1 MPQPSSSAPSPST
14 SARPGGLGLHILLIA
29 ALILLCFNL
38 RTGFTSTD
46 SLLKEIERAL
56 GLSTENSGI
65 FALMPV
71 FVLGIAAPL
80 APSLTRWLPPEKLI
94 FWFELMALGGILW
107 RSYGGIVGLFGGM
120 FLLGLGMG
128 VVGSEIP
135 GLMKRDFPALASI
148 SMGIYAALVG
158 TGNTVSAALAV
169 PLAGWLDGWRQGLS
183 FWALPVLLALV
194 LWGIYAFNPR
204 AQARSTPIET
214 KISALLRRWRAWE
227 VTLFYFSRVAGAYLL
242 YTWIPLLLRQR
253 GLTAE
258 RAALVLALIAAS
270 QIPASLAVSW
280 LRRDHPSQK
289 PIVAAAI
296 PITIAAAWGMLY
308 LPLGWVLPLAILT
321 GLCLGSLFSV
331 GMTVLIDR
339 ADGPAQTLELSG
351 MAQGFGFTLG
361 AIGAFCGS
369 LLIHAEGPF
378 WPFALLYTGFGLIGL
393 FFGLRATRPGFV

>member
-1 MPQPSSSAPSPST
+1 MQQSPHVT
-14 SARPGGLGLHILLIA
+14 SAKQPPHRGLYVLQIA
-29 ALILLCFNL
+29 ALVLLCFNL

-65 FALMPV
+65 FAILPV

-80 APSLTRWLPPEKLI
+80 APRLTRWLPPEKLI
-94 FWFELMALGGILW
+94 FWFELLALIGILW

-120 FLLGLGMG
+120 FLMGLGMG

-135 GLMKRDFPALASI
+135 GLIKRDFSDLASV
-148 SMGIYAALVG
+148 SMGLYAALVG

-169 PLAGWLDGWRQGLS
+169 PIASWLHGWQQGLS
-183 FWALPVLLALV
+183 FWALPVILALV

-204 AQARSTPIET
+204 AREHSSTIET
-214 KISALLRRWRAWE
+214 KISVLFKRWRAWE

-242 YTWIPLLLRQR
+242 YTWIPILLRQR
-253 GLTAE
+253 GLAAE
-258 RAALVLALIAAS
+258 RAALVLAMITAS

-280 LRRDHPSQK
+280 LRHRHPTQT
-289 PIVAAAI
+289 PIVLVTI
-296 PITIAAAWGMLY
+296 PLTILSCWGLLY
-308 LPLGWVLPLAILT
+308 LPLGWVLPLAIVT
-321 GLCLGSLFSV
+321 GVCLGSLFSV
-331 GMTVLIDR
+331 GMTILIDR
-339 ADGPAQTLELSG
+339 ARGAAQTLELSG

-361 AIGAFCGS
+361 AIGAFTGS
-369 LLIHAEGPF
+369 LLIHADGPF

-393 FFGLRATRPGFV
+393 YFGIRATRPGFV

>member
-1 MPQPSSSAPSPST
+1 MPQQPSSS
-14 SARPGGLGLHILLIA
+14 SARPLGLGLHILLIA
-29 ALILLCFNL
+29 SLILLCFNL

-46 SLLKEIERAL
+46 SLLKQIERAL
-56 GLSTENSGI
+56 GLSTENSGL
-65 FALMPV
+65 FAILPV

-80 APSLTRWLPPEKLI
+80 APRLTRWLPPEKLI
-94 FWFELMALGGILW
+94 FWFELLALVGILW

-135 GLMKRDFPALASI
+135 GLIKRDFPDLASV

-158 TGNTVSAALAV
+158 TGNTASAALAV
-169 PLAGWLDGWRQGLS
+169 PLANWLHGWQQGLS
-183 FWALPVLLALV
+183 FWAVPIALVLV

-204 AQARSTPIET
+204 SQERSTTIET
-214 KISALLRRWRAWE
+214 KISALFKRWRAWE

-242 YTWIPLLLRQR
+242 YTWIPFLLRQR
-253 GLTAE
+253 GMAAE
-258 RAALVLALIAAS
+258 RAALILALITAS

-280 LRRDHPSQK
+280 LRHRYPSQT
-289 PIVAAAI
+289 PIVLIAL
-296 PITIAAAWGMLY
+296 PLTILSCWGILY
-308 LPLGWVLPLAILT
+308 LPLGWVLPLAVVT

-331 GMTVLIDR
+331 GMTILIDR
-339 ADGPAQTLELSG
+339 AKGTAQTLELSG

-361 AIGAFCGS
+361 ALGAFTGS
-369 LLIHAEGPF
+369 LLIHADGPF

-393 FFGLRATRPGFV
+393 YFGVRATRPGFV